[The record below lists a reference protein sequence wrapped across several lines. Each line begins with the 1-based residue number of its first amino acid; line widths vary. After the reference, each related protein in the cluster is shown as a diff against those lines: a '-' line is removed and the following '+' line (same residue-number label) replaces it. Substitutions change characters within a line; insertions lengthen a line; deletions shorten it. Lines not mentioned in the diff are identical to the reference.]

1 MSSNHSFTQFYSG
14 GLNSQYLLKA
24 FGNNANGQLGV
35 GDNTD
40 KSTPTDVILNHLS
53 PAINTLHITRMDQGS
68 SHSVLFDTDTPK
80 ILAAGDNTRGQLG
93 NGTYDSSNYFV
104 EVTGINYG
112 DYFSSTGG
120 PSAVCGEKNTFIKI
134 LSINSVKHLY
144 AFGDNSFGQ
153 LGLGDTT
160 DRNTATIVPID
171 TEISSCEIFSTGYNH
186 SLLYGFYGIAPDI
199 SYKILGFGK
208 NDSGQLGLGDVS
220 DRYYPTNV
228 SFQNYDI
235 SNSINNGGI
244 AYFGCGKNHTA
255 ISYENNYNGEI
266 YRNIATFGNNT
277 YGQLGDGTTTNS
289 LSPKIIF
296 NDLSDSNTGIY
307 PLEVHCGESHTVVRM
322 GDNTLRAF
330 GRNNYGQLGLGDVS
344 DRYYPTVV
352 PDISNATD
360 VKCGQYSTTVLLN
373 NGKIKTFGRNSDGQL
388 GDGTTT
394 DRSSPVFVKKSAG
407 GQDVLASY
415 RIRNTYNT
423 NGGFSINTIISPD
436 NTTIE
441 DGSGVIFT
449 INLGLDVSERR
460 IVSIFNGSTIT
471 VDDIS
476 DIDTSYTTPALSI
489 GTYDYFVE
497 NIYSYSETDDSG
509 DIVHTI
515 TVVSASPLPCFLEG
529 TRVLTPDGYKRIE
542 EFEPGDR
549 VITADGRIVLAELK
563 ETKVKETT
571 KDNAPYIIPRN
582 LFKQGIPSEDV
593 YISPNHAIQIKPK
606 VWIFPKNLEH
616 PSNNVRQVKIGEPL
630 IYYHIETPDYLTD
643 TLVVEGLPVETYGRK
658 HAHKVGYMKVD
669 RIGGYVR
676 VYRDSIESRNI
687 RVV

>member
-1 MSSNHSFTQFYSG
+1 
-14 GLNSQYLLKA
+14 
-24 FGNNANGQLGV
+24 
-35 GDNTD
+35 
-40 KSTPTDVILNHLS
+40 
-53 PAINTLHITRMDQGS
+53 
-68 SHSVLFDTDTPK
+68 
-80 ILAAGDNTRGQLG
+80 LG

-104 EVTGINYG
+104 EVTGINFG
-112 DYFSSTGG
+112 DYGNYAAG
-120 PSAVCGEKNTFIKI
+120 NIICGEKNSFIRLQSNI
-134 LSINSVKHLY
+134 DSLNHLY

-153 LGLGDTT
+153 LGLGDTI
-160 DRNTATIVPID
+160 DRNTATRVETIETD
-171 TEISSCEIFSTGYNH
+171 ISNVILMSSGYNH
-186 SLLYGFYGIAPDI
+186 SLVFGNYGISPDI
-199 SYKILGFGK
+199 SYKLLGFGK

-220 DRYYPTNV
+220 DRYYPTDV
-228 SFQNYDI
+228 SFRDYDI
-235 SNSINNGGI
+235 SNSIPASLI
-244 AYFGCGKNHTA
+244 VSIGCGKNHTA
-255 ISYENNYNGEI
+255 II
-266 YRNIATFGNNT
+266 YQYHVDATLYNIATFGDNT

-307 PLEVHCGESHTVVRM
+307 PLAVHCGESHTIVTM
-322 GDNTLRAF
+322 ADNTLRAF
-330 GRNNYGQLGLGDVS
+330 GRNNYGQLGLGDTT
-344 DRYYPTVV
+344 DRTTPTVV
-352 PDISNATD
+352 PDISNARD

-407 GQDVLASY
+407 GQDVMASY
-415 RIRNTYNT
+415 RIRDAYNT
-423 NGGFSINTIISPD
+423 SIGGVNLYTSISPD

-449 INLGLDVSERR
+449 INLGLFDVSERR

-489 GTYDYFVE
+489 GTYVYLVE
-497 NIYSYSETDDSG
+497 NIYSYLETNDTG

-630 IYYHIETPDYLTD
+630 TYYHIETPDYLTD

-669 RIGGYVR
+669 TIGGYVR
-676 VYRDSIESRNI
+676 VYRDSIQSRNI